1 MSIPCIPGT
10 TLPLRYLVVAYNFGF
25 LKPRLFECVTRKEA
39 VRWAWYMLDLGY
51 DVIEIV
57 DQEELEEV

>member
-25 LKPRLFECVTRKEA
+25 LNPRLLECVTRKEA
-39 VRWAWYMLDLGY
+39 VKWAWYMLDLGY
-51 DVIEIV
+51 DVIDIV
-57 DQEELEEV
+57 DQEELEVV